1 MTCTHS
7 CVRFVFRCCA
17 HSSAY
22 IVMGGLIKRVYT
34 IVNILVCSFGTPF
47 VTIGFSPEMN
57 CRTRL
62 WPAELRVW
70 LRGYRNPRAQPKG
83 GGTNGSQASWT
94 FPFPS
99 SSSSSPSD
107 KSPFLFLS
115 YGRSWKII
123 AVATGVLVRA
133 FAGHTH
139 CESLLDLTKS
149 IPPVQRLGYLH
160 SIVDNAFGSGVQWT
174 CVPLLSFPHYT
185 L

>member
-99 SSSSSPSD
+99 SSSSSSPSD

-123 AVATGVLVRA
+123 AVATSVAR
-133 FAGHTH
+133 
-139 CESLLDLTKS
+139 SS
-149 IPPVQRLGYLH
+149 IEISEPLPRLIVPPMAASH
-160 SIVDNAFGSGVQWT
+160 SPASRMPAAVSVT
-174 CVPLLSFPHYT
+174 
-185 L
+185 